1 MPEYLNTY
9 YFIYYLLMVTFS
21 VLITLLTIPSILH
34 VARTRHLYDDVGHF
48 RKQHDHGIPRLGGV
62 AIFVSFTITLL
73 LFSII
78 DKTIPVSY
86 LLTASIV
93 LFIMGLKDDLSG
105 VNSST
110 KFLIQFIVATI
121 LVILGDIRFT
131 SMYGVFSINNISYVT
146 SAILSILFIILI
158 INAFNLIDGIDG
170 LAATTCIIVNGAFSI
185 LFISMKHYELAAVSL
200 TIVGAVF
207 GFLRFNLTP
216 AKIFMGDAGSLLIGL
231 ISAIMAVKF
240 IELNKIN
247 AAVVTPAIISAPA
260 LTFAILMG
268 PIFDTLRVF
277 TLRVIQG
284 KSPFTAD
291 RNHIHHRI
299 LRLGYSHLQTTF
311 ILSGINILLIIMVL
325 AFADLG
331 NFTLILLIL
340 SASIL
345 FNWAITFFLRS
356 KERESL
362 SMRNLF
368 V

>member
-1 MPEYLNTY
+1 MHEYLNTY
-9 YFIYYLLMVTFS
+9 YLIYYFLMVTFS
-21 VLITLLTIPSILH
+21 VLITLLSIPSILH

-78 DKTIPVSY
+78 DKTIPISY
-86 LLTASIV
+86 LLIAGII
-93 LFIMGLKDDLSG
+93 LFIMGVKDDLSG
-105 VNSST
+105 VNPST
-110 KFLIQFIVATI
+110 KFFIQSIVAII
-121 LVILGDIRFT
+121 LVVLGDIRFT
-131 SMYGVFSINNISYVT
+131 SMYGIFGIYDIPYIS
-146 SAILSILFIILI
+146 SAVLSILFIILI

-170 LAATTCIIVNGAFSI
+170 LAGTTCIIVNGAFSI
-185 LFISMKHYELAAVSL
+185 LFISIKHYELAAVSL

-231 ISAIMAVKF
+231 ISAILAVRF
-240 IELNKIN
+240 IELNKFTAN
-247 AAVVTPAIISAPA
+247 VTPAVISAPA

-277 TLRVIQG
+277 TLRIVNG
-284 KSPFTAD
+284 KSPFSAD

-299 LRLGYSHLQTTF
+299 LRLGYSHMQTTL
-311 ILSGINILLIIMVL
+311 ILGSINIALILIVL

-331 NFTLILLIL
+331 NFTLMLLIL
-340 SASIL
+340 LSSIL
-345 FNWAITFFLRS
+345 FNWAITFMLRS
-356 KERESL
+356 KERGNLSL
-362 SMRNLF
+362 RNLL

>member
-21 VLITLLTIPSILH
+21 VLITLLSIPSILH

-131 SMYGVFSINNISYVT
+131 SMYGMFGLNDIPYVA
-146 SAILSILFIILI
+146 SAIFSILFIILI

-240 IELNKIN
+240 IELNKVTSVN
-247 AAVVTPAIISAPA
+247 APSIISAPA

-277 TLRVIQG
+277 TLRIIQG

-299 LRLGYSHLQTTF
+299 LRLGYTHMQTT
-311 ILSGINILLIIMVL
+311 LMLGGINILLIIMVL
-325 AFADLG
+325 AFANLG
-331 NFTLILLIL
+331 NFMLIVLIFL
-340 SASIL
+340 ASML
-345 FNWAITFFLRS
+345 FNWAVTFFLRT
-356 KERESL
+356 KERESFSL
-362 SMRNLF
+362 RNLF

>member
-1 MPEYLNTY
+1 MPEYLSTY
-9 YFIYYLLMVTFS
+9 YYIYYLLMVMFS
-21 VLITLLTIPSILH
+21 VLITLLAIPSILH

-78 DKTIPVSY
+78 DKTIPISY

-131 SMYGVFSINNISYVT
+131 SMYGIFGLTSISYIT
-146 SAILSILFIILI
+146 SAVLSILFIILI

-170 LAATTCIIVNGAFSI
+170 LAATTCIVVNGAFSI
-185 LFISMKHYELAAVSL
+185 LFISMQQYGLAAVSL

-240 IELNKIN
+240 IELNKFTSS
-247 AAVVTPAIISAPA
+247 AAAPSVISAPA
-260 LTFAILMG
+260 LTFAILIG

-277 TLRVIQG
+277 TLRIMHG
-284 KSPFTAD
+284 KSPFAAD
-291 RNHIHHRI
+291 RNHIHHRV
-299 LRLGYSHLQTTF
+299 LRLGYTHLQTTF
-311 ILSGINILLIIMVL
+311 ILAGVNILLIILVL
-325 AFADLG
+325 AFAHLG
-331 NFTLILLIL
+331 NFTLMVLIL
-340 SASIL
+340 SASLL
-345 FNWAITFFLRS
+345 FNWAITFLLRS
-356 KERESL
+356 KERSNL
-362 SMRNLF
+362 SVRNLF
-368 V
+368 I